1 VHRGTAGSTTASQG
15 SPAARGIAAWL
26 LTSALAAVLLA
37 GCSDAAE
44 DPSPAPPTPDVGTPL
59 GDLDTR
65 RTTVARAPFCDALDE
80 AAVTRALDGEVRKET
95 SYAPGDRVRLSAD
108 LRDVAHEFGCV
119 FKGAAKAEARAWV
132 FTPPVTRKQAK
143 ELAADAPGRRCAVV
157 EDAPTFGKPSVAVR
171 CREDGKASGARSVA
185 TVRFSGLF
193 GDAWLSCSVRARGVG
208 RGALLD
214 RADRWCAAV
223 VSAVEAEPAADP
235 TG

>member
-1 VHRGTAGSTTASQG
+1 MA
-15 SPAARGIAAWL
+15 
-26 LTSALAAVLLA
+26 ALAASVLA
-37 GCSDAAE
+37 GCSGAEE
-44 DPSPAPPTPDVGTPL
+44 DPPPAPPTPDLGTPL

-65 RTTVARAPFCDALDE
+65 RTPVARAAFCDALDE
-80 AAVTRALDGEVRKET
+80 AAVARALGGEVRKQT
-95 SYAPGDRVRLSAD
+95 AYAPGDRVRLTAG

-143 ELAADAPGRRCAVV
+143 ELVADAAGRRCAAV
-157 EDAPTFGKPSVAVR
+157 EGAPDFGRPSVAVR
-171 CREDGKASGARSVA
+171 CRDDGPRSGARSVA

-193 GDAWLSCSVRARGVG
+193 GDAWLSCSVRARGLD
-208 RGALLD
+208 RDALTD

-223 VSAVEAEPAADP
+223 VAAVEVEPESE